1 MAINVTQWAD
11 VVLEFSSQWSDT
23 DWSAKQALGEP
34 NTFEY
39 YSIPTAWTASEVN
52 GTIEFL
58 TVAFDNPVFATAAM
72 VRETN
77 GNGFVTKIEVL
88 DLMDQYHQ
96 VWTGVDPS
104 QPGTPVEFEVTL
116 PVTQFLVQ
124 GLKITID
131 TDHNLDEWEEVD
143 AIRLKGKTEGN
154 TYFGTNSKDIAA
166 GDGENDTIYGLG
178 GNDVLSGGA
187 GADTIIGNFG
197 DDQLK
202 GEDGDDNLVGGAGKD
217 TLDGGAGNDITAGG
231 SGDDTYTVN
240 SASDV
245 ITEGT
250 GAGNDLVNVNS
261 NYTIGNNVE
270 RLTLTGTGNINGT
283 GNTQNNTIN
292 GNNGNNILTGN
303 AGNDILNGGANND
316 TLVGG
321 AGVDVL
327 TGGTGSDA
335 FRFNFTTEG
344 VDNIKDFVSGTDKVQ
359 VENANFGG
367 GLVEGVLLAD
377 QLVYGAAAADAN
389 DRFIYNFQTQ
399 ELFFDADG
407 NGGGVQTKITKFSGT
422 LILPN
427 ANDIVII

>member
-1 MAINVTQWAD
+1 MAIDVTQWAD
-11 VVLEFSSQWSDT
+11 AVLEFSSQWSDT
-23 DWSAKQALGEP
+23 EWSARQVLGEP
-34 NTFEY
+34 DTFGYGEFE
-39 YSIPTAWTASEVN
+39 TAWAASSIN

-58 TVAFDNPVFATAAM
+58 TVAFDNPVLATAAM
-72 VRETN
+72 VRETY

-104 QPGTPVEFEVTL
+104 QPGTPVEFEVTF

-131 TDHNLDEWEEVD
+131 TDHNLDSWEEID

-154 TYFGTNSKDIAA
+154 TFIGTNSKDIAA
-166 GDGENDTIYGLG
+166 GDGANDTIYGLA
-178 GNDVLSGGA
+178 GNDVLSGGG

-202 GEDGDDNLVGGAGKD
+202 GEDGDDYLVGGAGKD
-217 TLDGGAGNDITAGG
+217 TLDGGAGNDNMAAG

-250 GAGNDLVNVNS
+250 GAGNDLVNANS
-261 NYTIGNNVE
+261 NYTLGNNVE

-292 GNNGNNILTGN
+292 GNNGKNILTGN
-303 AGNDILNGGANND
+303 AGNDILNGKGGD
-316 TLVGG
+316 DVLVGG

-327 TGGTGSDA
+327 TGGTGSDV

-344 VDNIKDFVSGTDKVQ
+344 VDNIKDFVSGTDKIQ
-359 VENANFGG
+359 IENANFGG
-367 GLVEGVLLAD
+367 GLIEGVLPAD
-377 QLVYGAAAADAN
+377 QFVLGAAAVDAN

-399 ELFFDADG
+399 ELFFDPNG
-407 NGGGVQTKITKFSGT
+407 NASGGETKLTKFSGT

>member
-11 VVLEFSSQWSDT
+11 VVLDFSSQFST
-23 DWSAKQALGEP
+23 RDWSARQALGEP
-34 NTFEY
+34 NTFAY
-39 YSIPTAWTASEVN
+39 GDIPTAWTASSQN

-58 TVAFDNPVFATAAM
+58 TVGFDNPVLATAAM
-72 VRETN
+72 VRETW

-96 VWTGVDPS
+96 VWTGEDPS
-104 QPGTPVEFEVTL
+104 QPGTPVEFEVTFPL
-116 PVTQFLVQ
+116 TQFLVQ

-131 TDHNLDEWEEVD
+131 TDHDLGTYEEID

-166 GDGENDTIYGLG
+166 GDGANDTIYGLA
-178 GNDVLSGGA
+178 GNDELSGGG
-187 GADTIIGNFG
+187 GADKIYGNSG
-197 DDQLK
+197 DDKLK
-202 GEDGDDNLVGGAGKD
+202 GDDGNDSLFGGAGKD
-217 TLDGGAGNDITAGG
+217 NLDGGAGNDTMAGG

-245 ITEGT
+245 ITEET
-250 GAGNDLVNVNS
+250 GAGNDLVNATS
-261 NYTIGNNVE
+261 NYTLRNNVE
-270 RLTLTGTGNINGT
+270 RLILTGTGNINGT

-303 AGNDILNGGANND
+303 AGNDILNGRAGND
-316 TLVGG
+316 VLVGG
-321 AGVDVL
+321 AGNDVL
-327 TGGTGSDA
+327 TGGTGSDV

-344 VDNIKDFVSGTDKVQ
+344 VDNIKDFVSGTDKIQ
-359 VENANFGG
+359 INKTNFGG
-367 GLVEGVLLAD
+367 GLVAGALPAD
-377 QLVYGAAAADAN
+377 QFVLGAAAVDAN
-389 DRFIYNFQTQ
+389 DRFIYNSQTQ

-407 NGGGVQTKITKFSGT
+407 NGSGVLTKLTKFSGT